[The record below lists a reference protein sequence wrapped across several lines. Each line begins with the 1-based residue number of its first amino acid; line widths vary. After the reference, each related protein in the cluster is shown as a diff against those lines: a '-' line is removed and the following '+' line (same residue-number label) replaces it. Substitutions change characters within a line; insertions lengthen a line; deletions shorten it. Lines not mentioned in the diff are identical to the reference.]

1 MSTSVSNPGRTTMPN
16 VGNTPQF
23 RALLWTN
30 IEKILDLI
38 YTYVAQLSNLARV
51 LAKKKDPITHTS
63 FIDELM
69 KVNHRFLRVYPS
81 RISSHFSMDIQG
93 N

>member
-1 MSTSVSNPGRTTMPN
+1 MPS

-30 IEKILDLI
+30 IEKILDLL
-38 YTYVAQLSNLARV
+38 YNFVAQLYNLTRV
-51 LAKKKDPITHTS
+51 LVKKKDPITHGT
-63 FIDELM
+63 FIDELI
-69 KVNHRFLRVYPS
+69 KVNSTILSYGKKKLLWDC
-81 RISSHFSMDIQG
+81 FSMVIQV

>member
-1 MSTSVSNPGRTTMPN
+1 MPN

-63 FIDELM
+63 FLDELI
-69 KVNHRFLRVYPS
+69 KVSNQRV
-81 RISSHFSMDIQG
+81 RRSSLDLSFSSSMDIPE

>member
-1 MSTSVSNPGRTTMPN
+1 MPN

-63 FIDELM
+63 FIDELI
-69 KVNHRFLRVYPS
+69 KVTHRFFRS
-81 RISSHFSMDIQG
+81 RMSSYFSMAIPE